1 MFKLVGIMGNLF
13 AVQDTDDEV
22 IDILPKGKI
31 CKCLNLGLQIGGI
44 TQISPCEFEYSD
56 EYFPKTEE
64 DKDEYDED
72 YGYNDVEFEDDED
85 EDSYGDDYNSDDFD
99 DGYSDEGED
108 SGEDS
113 DEDSGED
120 DYNSDEFDDGYSDEG
135 EDYGDDYDNEDEE
148 EYDEAFDDGYSDED
162 FGVEEEE
169 VSTVNKLY
177 SHLNDE
183 QIKLLKRYYLWF
195 SQRIFDEGQKQ
206 KRTLQVTNNPRKL
219 QKQKE
224 LNAMRNQG
232 GMWAYAGFIDMGYRG
247 ADYCTMGHPLR
258 YVHLAWD
265 ISVSDI
271 ETSFFGESYDTD
283 IEVVISS
290 NNCIK
295 FGIDCISDFFEIDKE
310 YTDKLRRAQ
319 REAIK
324 DMDFMCQYY
333 EEGTADKVI
342 ASFTVT
348 DELVNNIAKI
358 DAKGLLVGGEGYEC
372 IVPKSLS
379 SFYRQFRQLNLIVP
393 KSLVQEIRDNLIGW
407 TVHKFTGWREPNWGT
422 VDKVLNAV
430 VGTKTKKFDIN
441 SYSQSGYKR
450 VFQDYLVEF
459 LQLKSC
465 GYYEY
470 NAENFKEEG
479 GASKPVKS
487 QLWAIHNSVKKKFWA
502 DAEYTF
508 DYIRKLL
515 DLEVAM
521 AGLSE
526 LVGAYSTP
534 TASYNSS
541 ENIYYMDTAVLDLN
555 SRYIMEYDEK
565 NDTKLYGWT
574 WELKSLSRCAD
585 SMCRV
590 EYNKNYNLVDF
601 LDLLNE
607 KIQLLENEKDK
618 YFEFA
623 TNKVQEEIDDR
634 NEQLEKERSARL
646 ARLEKERK
654 EAEEREKAR
663 QAEAEAKEKASK
675 LSDEEIRQYCID
687 NASKVKDDKKLKF
700 ALTVLDTVK
709 KTGKCSP
716 KQMYYIGQIY
726 EKLTGVQVE
735 DKRQASKVQLDARK
749 DIEQAI
755 DTVLEDPSL
764 LENQEDKEKVYAIL
778 TSIKKYRTIS
788 ERQMKYAE
796 IALKVTEGE

>member
-1 MFKLVGIMGNLF
+1 MFKLVGIMGDLF

-22 IDILPKGKI
+22 IDILPKSKI

-44 TQISPCEFEYSD
+44 TQISSCEFEYSD
-56 EYFPKTEE
+56 EYFPKAEE

-85 EDSYGDDYNSDDFD
+85 DDDSYGDDYNSDDFD
-99 DGYSDEGED
+99 DGYSDEDG
-108 SGEDS
+108 DS
-113 DEDSGED
+113 D
-120 DYNSDEFDDGYSDEG
+120 

-283 IEVVISS
+283 IEEVINS

-310 YTDKLRRAQ
+310 YTDKLKRAQ

-333 EEGTADKVI
+333 EEGTADEVM

-348 DELVNNIAKI
+348 DELVNNIAKV
-358 DAKGLLVGGEGYEC
+358 DARGLLAGGEGYKC
-372 IVPKSLS
+372 IIPKSLS
-379 SFYRQFRQLNLIVP
+379 SFYRQFRQLNLVVP

-407 TVHKFTGWREPNWGT
+407 TEHKFIGWREPKWGT
-422 VDKVLNAV
+422 VDNVLNAV

-441 SYSQSGYKR
+441 GLSYSGYKR
-450 VFQDYLVEF
+450 AFQDYLVEF

-479 GASKPVKS
+479 GASKPVRS

-521 AGLSE
+521 AGLDE
-526 LVGAYSTP
+526 LIGVYSTP
-534 TASYNSS
+534 TSSYNSS
-541 ENIYYMDTAVLDLN
+541 ENIYYMDTAIVDLN
-555 SRYIMEYDEK
+555 NSYIREYDEK
-565 NDTKLYGWT
+565 NDTNLYDWI
-574 WELKSLSRCAD
+574 WELKSINRGTSNI
-585 SMCRV
+585 CRI

-601 LDLLNE
+601 LASLNE

-623 TNKVQEEIDDR
+623 TNKVQKEIDDR
-634 NEQLEKERSARL
+634 NEQLEKERL
-646 ARLEKERK
+646 ARLERERK
-654 EAEEREKAR
+654 EDEERERAK

-716 KQMYYIGQIY
+716 KQMYYVGQIY
-726 EKLTGVQVE
+726 EKLTGVQIE
-735 DKRQASKVQLDARK
+735 DKRQASKVQLDDRK
-749 DIEQAI
+749 DIEQAV
-755 DTVLEDPSL
+755 DTVLADPSL
-764 LENQEDKEKVYAIL
+764 LENEEDKEKVYAIL

-796 IALKVTEGE
+796 IALKVAKGE

>member
-22 IDILPKGKI
+22 IDILPKSKI

-44 TQISPCEFEYSD
+44 TQISSCEFEYSD
-56 EYFPKTEE
+56 EYFPKAEE

-85 EDSYGDDYNSDDFD
+85 DDESYGVDYNSDDFD
-99 DGYSDEGED
+99 DGYSDED
-108 SGEDS
+108 S
-113 DEDSGED
+113 
-120 DYNSDEFDDGYSDEG
+120 G

-283 IEVVISS
+283 IEEVINS

-310 YTDKLRRAQ
+310 YTDKLKRAQ

-333 EEGTADKVI
+333 EEGIADEVI

-348 DELVNNIAKI
+348 DDLVNNIAKV
-358 DAKGLLVGGEGYEC
+358 DARGLLVGGESYKC
-372 IVPKSLS
+372 IIPKSLS
-379 SFYRQFRQLNLIVP
+379 SFYRQFRQLNLVVP

-407 TVHKFTGWREPNWGT
+407 SEHKFIGWREPKWGT
-422 VDKVLNAV
+422 VDNVLNAV

-441 SYSQSGYKR
+441 GLSYSGYKR
-450 VFQDYLVEF
+450 AFQDYLVEF

-479 GASKPVKS
+479 GASKPVRS

-508 DYIRKLL
+508 DYVRKLL

-521 AGLSE
+521 AGLDE
-526 LVGAYSTP
+526 LIGVYSTP
-534 TASYNSS
+534 TSSYNSS
-541 ENIYYMDTAVLDLN
+541 ENIYYMDTAIVDLN
-555 SRYIMEYDEK
+555 NSYIREYDEK
-565 NDTKLYGWT
+565 NDTNLYDWI
-574 WELKSLSRCAD
+574 WELKSISRGT
-585 SMCRV
+585 SNICRI
-590 EYNKNYNLVDF
+590 EYNKNHKLVDF
-601 LDLLNE
+601 LASLNE

-623 TNKVQEEIDDR
+623 TNKVQKEIDDR
-634 NEQLEKERSARL
+634 NEQLEKERL
-646 ARLEKERK
+646 ARLERERK
-654 EAEEREKAR
+654 EDEERERAK

-735 DKRQASKVQLDARK
+735 DKRQASKVQLDDRK
-749 DIEQAI
+749 DIEQAV
-755 DTVLEDPSL
+755 DTVLADPSL
-764 LENQEDKEKVYAIL
+764 LENEEDKEKVYAIL

-796 IALKVTEGE
+796 IALKVVKGE

>member
-1 MFKLVGIMGNLF
+1 MFKLVGIMGDLF

-22 IDILPKGKI
+22 IDILPKSKI

-44 TQISPCEFEYSD
+44 TQISSCEFEYSD
-56 EYFPKTEE
+56 EYFPKAEE

-99 DGYSDEGED
+99 DGYSDEDE
-108 SGEDS
+108 
-113 DEDSGED
+113 DEDS
-120 DYNSDEFDDGYSDEG
+120 G

-283 IEVVISS
+283 IEEVINS

-310 YTDKLRRAQ
+310 YTDKLKRAQ

-333 EEGTADKVI
+333 EEGTADEVM

-348 DELVNNIAKI
+348 DDLVNNIAKV
-358 DAKGLLVGGEGYEC
+358 DARGLLAGGESYKC
-372 IVPKSLS
+372 IISKSLS
-379 SFYRQFRQLNLIVP
+379 SFYRQFRQLNLVVP

-407 TVHKFTGWREPNWGT
+407 TEHKFIGWREPKWGT
-422 VDKVLNAV
+422 VDNVLNAV

-441 SYSQSGYKR
+441 GLSYSGYKR
-450 VFQDYLVEF
+450 AFQDYLVEF

-479 GASKPVKS
+479 GASKPVRS

-508 DYIRKLL
+508 DYVRKLL

-521 AGLSE
+521 AGLDE
-526 LVGAYSTP
+526 LIGVYSTP
-534 TASYNSS
+534 TSSYNSS
-541 ENIYYMDTAVLDLN
+541 ENIYYMDTAIVDLN
-555 SRYIMEYDEK
+555 NSYIREYDEK
-565 NDTKLYGWT
+565 NDTNLYDWI
-574 WELKSLSRCAD
+574 WELKSISRGT
-585 SMCRV
+585 SNICRI
-590 EYNKNYNLVDF
+590 EYNKNHNLVDF
-601 LDLLNE
+601 LASLNE

-623 TNKVQEEIDDR
+623 TNKVQKEIDDR
-634 NEQLEKERSARL
+634 NEQLEKERL
-646 ARLEKERK
+646 ARLERERK
-654 EAEEREKAR
+654 EDEERERAK
-663 QAEAEAKEKASK
+663 QAEDEAKEKASK

-716 KQMYYIGQIY
+716 KQMYYVGQIY

-735 DKRQASKVQLDARK
+735 DKRQASKVQLDDRK
-749 DIEQAI
+749 DIEQAV
-755 DTVLEDPSL
+755 DTVLADPSL
-764 LENQEDKEKVYAIL
+764 LENEEDKEKVYAIL

-796 IALKVTEGE
+796 IALKVAKEE

>member
-1 MFKLVGIMGNLF
+1 MFKLIGIMGDLF

-22 IDILPKGKI
+22 IDILPKSKV

-44 TQISPCEFEYSD
+44 TQISSCEFEYSD
-56 EYFPKTEE
+56 EYFPKVEENEE
-64 DKDEYDED
+64 DEYYDADSYED
-72 YGYNDVEFEDDED
+72 YYDDED
-85 EDSYGDDYNSDDFD
+85 STEDYEDSVEDY
-99 DGYSDEGED
+99 ED
-108 SGEDS
+108 SAEDYEDFTEDYEDS
-113 DEDSGED
+113 DGEYEDSVEDYED
-120 DYNSDEFDDGYSDEG
+120 DYDD
-135 EDYGDDYDNEDEE
+135 
-148 EYDEAFDDGYSDED
+148 AFDDGYSDED
-162 FGVEEEE
+162 FGVQEEE
-169 VSTVNKLY
+169 VSTVNQLY

-206 KRTLQVTNNPRKL
+206 KRTLQVTSDPRKL
-219 QKQKE
+219 KKQKE

-265 ISVSDI
+265 ITVSDI
-271 ETSFFGESYDTD
+271 ETSFFGEKYDTD
-283 IEVVISS
+283 IEEVINSS
-290 NNCIK
+290 NCIK

-310 YTDKLRRAQ
+310 YTLKLKRAQ

-333 EEGTADKVI
+333 EEGMADEVI
-342 ASFTVT
+342 ASFTVM
-348 DELVNNIAKI
+348 DELVNNISKV
-358 DAKGLLVGGEGYEC
+358 DAKGLLVGGEGYKF
-372 IVPKSLS
+372 IIPKSLS
-379 SFYRQFRQLNLIVP
+379 SFYRQFRQLNLVVP
-393 KSLVQEIRDNLIGW
+393 KSLVQEIRDNLVGW
-407 TVHKFTGWREPNWGT
+407 TSHKFIGWREPSWGT
-422 VDKVLNAV
+422 VDKVFNAV
-430 VGTKTKKFDIN
+430 VGTKTKKFNTD
-441 SYSQSGYKR
+441 SYSYSGYKR
-450 VFQDYLVEF
+450 VFQDYLIDF

-470 NAENFKEEG
+470 DAETFKDEG
-479 GASKPVKS
+479 GASKSVRS

-508 DYIRKLL
+508 DYVRKLL

-521 AGLSE
+521 AGLDE
-526 LVGAYSTP
+526 LIGVYSTP
-534 TASYNSS
+534 TSSYNSS
-541 ENIYYMDTAVLDLN
+541 ENIYYMDTAIVDLN
-555 SRYIMEYDEK
+555 NSYIREYDEK
-565 NDTKLYGWT
+565 NDTNLYDWI
-574 WELKSLSRCAD
+574 WELKSISRGT
-585 SMCRV
+585 SNICRV
-590 EYNKNYNLVDF
+590 AYNKNHKLVDF
-601 LDLLNE
+601 LASLNE

-623 TNKVQEEIDDR
+623 TNKVQEEIDER
-634 NEQLEKERSARL
+634 NEQLEKERL
-646 ARLEKERK
+646 ARLERERK
-654 EAEEREKAR
+654 EDEERERAK

-675 LSDEEIRQYCID
+675 LSDDEIIQYCIV

-709 KTGKCSP
+709 KTGKCSS

-735 DKRQASKVQLDARK
+735 NKRQASKVQLDDRK

-755 DTVLEDPSL
+755 DKVLEDPSL
-764 LENQEDKEKVYAIL
+764 LENEEDKEKVHAIL

-796 IALKVTEGE
+796 IALKVTKG

>member
-1 MFKLVGIMGNLF
+1 MFKLVGIMGDLF

-22 IDILPKGKI
+22 IDILPKSKI

-44 TQISPCEFEYSD
+44 TQISSCEFEYSD
-56 EYFPKTEE
+56 EYFPKAEE

-85 EDSYGDDYNSDDFD
+85 DDDSYGVDYNSDDFD
-99 DGYSDEGED
+99 DGYSNED
-108 SGEDS
+108 S
-113 DEDSGED
+113 
-120 DYNSDEFDDGYSDEG
+120 G

-162 FGVEEEE
+162 FGVEEE

-177 SHLNDE
+177 SYLNDE

-283 IEVVISS
+283 IEEVINS

-310 YTDKLRRAQ
+310 YTDKLKRAQ

-333 EEGTADKVI
+333 EEGIADEVI

-348 DELVNNIAKI
+348 DDLVNNIAKV
-358 DAKGLLVGGEGYEC
+358 DARGLLVGGESYKC
-372 IVPKSLS
+372 IIPKSLS
-379 SFYRQFRQLNLIVP
+379 SFYRQFRQLNLVVP

-407 TVHKFTGWREPNWGT
+407 TEHKFIGWREPKWGT
-422 VDKVLNAV
+422 VDNVLNAV

-441 SYSQSGYKR
+441 GLSYSGYKR
-450 VFQDYLVEF
+450 TFQDYLVEF

-479 GASKPVKS
+479 GASKPVRS

-508 DYIRKLL
+508 DYVRKLL

-521 AGLSE
+521 AGLDE
-526 LVGAYSTP
+526 LIGVYSTP
-534 TASYNSS
+534 TSSYNSS
-541 ENIYYMDTAVLDLN
+541 ENIYYMDTAIVDLN
-555 SRYIMEYDEK
+555 NSYIREYDEK
-565 NDTKLYGWT
+565 NDTNLYDWI
-574 WELKSLSRCAD
+574 WELKSISRGT
-585 SMCRV
+585 SNICRI
-590 EYNKNYNLVDF
+590 EYNKNHKLVDF
-601 LDLLNE
+601 LASLNE

-623 TNKVQEEIDDR
+623 INKVQKEIDDR
-634 NEQLEKERSARL
+634 NEQLEKERL
-646 ARLEKERK
+646 ARLERERK
-654 EAEEREKAR
+654 EDEERERAK

-735 DKRQASKVQLDARK
+735 DKRQASKVQLDDRK
-749 DIEQAI
+749 DIEQAV
-755 DTVLEDPSL
+755 DTVLADPSL
-764 LENQEDKEKVYAIL
+764 LENEEDKEKVYAIL

-796 IALKVTEGE
+796 IALKVVKGE

>member
-1 MFKLVGIMGNLF
+1 MFKLVGIMGDLF

-22 IDILPKGKI
+22 IDILPKSKI

-44 TQISPCEFEYSD
+44 TQISSCEFEYSD
-56 EYFPKTEE
+56 EYFPKAEE

-85 EDSYGDDYNSDDFD
+85 DDDSYGVDYNSDDFD
-99 DGYSDEGED
+99 DGYSNED
-108 SGEDS
+108 S
-113 DEDSGED
+113 
-120 DYNSDEFDDGYSDEG
+120 G

-162 FGVEEEE
+162 FGVEEE

-283 IEVVISS
+283 IEEVINS

-310 YTDKLRRAQ
+310 YTDKLKRAQ

-333 EEGTADKVI
+333 EEGIADEVI

-348 DELVNNIAKI
+348 DDLVNNIAKV
-358 DAKGLLVGGEGYEC
+358 DARGLLVGGESYKC
-372 IVPKSLS
+372 IIPKSLS
-379 SFYRQFRQLNLIVP
+379 SFYRQFRQLNLVVP

-407 TVHKFTGWREPNWGT
+407 TEHKFIGWREPKWGT
-422 VDKVLNAV
+422 VDNVLNAV

-441 SYSQSGYKR
+441 GLSYSGYKR
-450 VFQDYLVEF
+450 AFQDYLVEF

-479 GASKPVKS
+479 GASKPVRS

-508 DYIRKLL
+508 DYVRKLL

-521 AGLSE
+521 AGLDE
-526 LVGAYSTP
+526 LIGVYSTP
-534 TASYNSS
+534 TSSYNSS
-541 ENIYYMDTAVLDLN
+541 ENIYYMDTAIVDLN
-555 SRYIMEYDEK
+555 NSYIREYDEK
-565 NDTKLYGWT
+565 NDTNLYDWI
-574 WELKSLSRCAD
+574 WELKSISRGT
-585 SMCRV
+585 SNICRI
-590 EYNKNYNLVDF
+590 EYNKNHKLVDF
-601 LDLLNE
+601 LASLNE

-623 TNKVQEEIDDR
+623 INKVQKEIDDR
-634 NEQLEKERSARL
+634 NEQLEKERL
-646 ARLEKERK
+646 ARLERERK
-654 EAEEREKAR
+654 EDEERERAK

-735 DKRQASKVQLDARK
+735 DKRQASKVQLDDRK
-749 DIEQAI
+749 DIEQAV
-755 DTVLEDPSL
+755 DTVLADPSL
-764 LENQEDKEKVYAIL
+764 LENEEDKEKVYAIL

-796 IALKVTEGE
+796 IALKVVKGE

>member
-1 MFKLVGIMGNLF
+1 MFKLVGIMGDLF

-22 IDILPKGKI
+22 IDILPKSKI

-44 TQISPCEFEYSD
+44 TQISSCEFEYSD
-56 EYFPKTEE
+56 EYFPKAEE

-72 YGYNDVEFEDDED
+72 YSYNDVEFEDDED
-85 EDSYGDDYNSDDFD
+85 DDDSYGDDYNSDDFD
-99 DGYSDEGED
+99 DGYSDEDE
-108 SGEDS
+108 
-113 DEDSGED
+113 DEDS
-120 DYNSDEFDDGYSDEG
+120 G

-283 IEVVISS
+283 IEEVINS

-310 YTDKLRRAQ
+310 YTDKLKRAQ

-333 EEGTADKVI
+333 EEGTADEVM

-348 DELVNNIAKI
+348 DELVNNIAKV
-358 DAKGLLVGGEGYEC
+358 DARGLLAGGESYKC
-372 IVPKSLS
+372 IIPKSLS
-379 SFYRQFRQLNLIVP
+379 SFYRQFRQLNLVVP

-407 TVHKFTGWREPNWGT
+407 TEHKFIGWKEPKWGT
-422 VDKVLNAV
+422 VDNVLNAV

-441 SYSQSGYKR
+441 SYSYSGYKR
-450 VFQDYLVEF
+450 AFQDYLVEF

-479 GASKPVKS
+479 GASKPVRS

-508 DYIRKLL
+508 DYVRKLL

-521 AGLSE
+521 AGLDE
-526 LVGAYSTP
+526 LVGVYSTP
-534 TASYNSS
+534 TSSYNSS
-541 ENIYYMDTAVLDLN
+541 ENIYYMDTAIVDLN
-555 SRYIMEYDEK
+555 NSYIREYDEK
-565 NDTKLYGWT
+565 NDTNLYDWI
-574 WELKSLSRCAD
+574 WELKSLSRGT
-585 SMCRV
+585 SNICRI
-590 EYNKNYNLVDF
+590 EYNKNHKLVDF
-601 LDLLNE
+601 LASLNE

-623 TNKVQEEIDDR
+623 TNKVQEEIDER
-634 NEQLEKERSARL
+634 NEQLEKECL

-654 EAEEREKAR
+654 EDEERERAK

-735 DKRQASKVQLDARK
+735 DKRQASKVQLDDRK

-755 DTVLEDPSL
+755 DTVLADPSL
-764 LENQEDKEKVYAIL
+764 LESEEDKEKVYAIL

-796 IALKVTEGE
+796 IALKVAKGE

>member
-1 MFKLVGIMGNLF
+1 MFKLVGIMGDLF

-22 IDILPKGKI
+22 IDILPKSKI

-44 TQISPCEFEYSD
+44 VQISSCEFEYSD
-56 EYFPKTEE
+56 EYFPKAEE

-72 YGYNDVEFEDDED
+72 YGYNDIEFEDDED
-85 EDSYGDDYNSDDFD
+85 DDDSYGDGYNSDDFD
-99 DGYSDEGED
+99 DGYSDEDE
-108 SGEDS
+108 
-113 DEDSGED
+113 DEDS
-120 DYNSDEFDDGYSDEG
+120 G

-283 IEVVISS
+283 IEEVINS

-310 YTDKLRRAQ
+310 YTDKLKRAQ

-333 EEGTADKVI
+333 EEGIADEVMV
-342 ASFTVT
+342 SFTVT
-348 DELVNNIAKI
+348 DELVNNIAKV
-358 DAKGLLVGGEGYEC
+358 DARGLLVGGESYKC
-372 IVPKSLS
+372 IIPKSLS
-379 SFYRQFRQLNLIVP
+379 SFYRQFRQLNLVVP

-407 TVHKFTGWREPNWGT
+407 TEHKFIGWKEPKWGT
-422 VDKVLNAV
+422 VDNVLNAV

-441 SYSQSGYKR
+441 GLSYSGYKR
-450 VFQDYLVEF
+450 AFQDYLVEF

-479 GASKPVKS
+479 GASKPVKA

-508 DYIRKLL
+508 DYVRKLL

-521 AGLSE
+521 AGLDE
-526 LVGAYSTP
+526 LIGVYSTP
-534 TASYNSS
+534 TSSYNSS
-541 ENIYYMDTAVLDLN
+541 ENIYYMDTAIVDLN
-555 SRYIMEYDEK
+555 NSYIREYDEK
-565 NDTKLYGWT
+565 NDTNLYDWI
-574 WELKSLSRCAD
+574 WELKSISRGT
-585 SMCRV
+585 SNICRI
-590 EYNKNYNLVDF
+590 EYNKNHKLVDF
-601 LDLLNE
+601 LASLNE

-634 NEQLEKERSARL
+634 NEQLEKERL
-646 ARLEKERK
+646 ARLEREHKED
-654 EAEEREKAR
+654 EERERAK

-709 KTGKCSP
+709 KTGKCSS

-755 DTVLEDPSL
+755 DTVLADPSL
-764 LENQEDKEKVYAIL
+764 LENEEDKEKVYAIL

-796 IALKVTEGE
+796 IALNVTKGE

>member
-1 MFKLVGIMGNLF
+1 MFKLVGIMGDLF

-22 IDILPKGKI
+22 IDILPKSKI

-44 TQISPCEFEYSD
+44 TQISSCEFEYSD
-56 EYFPKTEE
+56 EYFPKAEE

-85 EDSYGDDYNSDDFD
+85 DDDSYGVDYNSDDFD
-99 DGYSDEGED
+99 DGYSNED
-108 SGEDS
+108 S
-113 DEDSGED
+113 
-120 DYNSDEFDDGYSDEG
+120 G

-162 FGVEEEE
+162 FGVEEE

-177 SHLNDE
+177 SYLNDE

-283 IEVVISS
+283 IEEVINS

-310 YTDKLRRAQ
+310 YTDKLKRAQ

-333 EEGTADKVI
+333 EEGIADEVI

-348 DELVNNIAKI
+348 DDLVNNIAKV
-358 DAKGLLVGGEGYEC
+358 DARGLLVGGESYKC
-372 IVPKSLS
+372 IIPKSLS
-379 SFYRQFRQLNLIVP
+379 SFYRQFRQLNLVVP

-407 TVHKFTGWREPNWGT
+407 TEHKFIGWREPKWGT
-422 VDKVLNAV
+422 VDNVLNAV

-441 SYSQSGYKR
+441 GLSYSGYKR
-450 VFQDYLVEF
+450 AFQDYLVEF

-479 GASKPVKS
+479 GASKPVRS

-508 DYIRKLL
+508 DYVRKLL

-521 AGLSE
+521 AGLDE
-526 LVGAYSTP
+526 LIGVYSTP
-534 TASYNSS
+534 TSSYNSS
-541 ENIYYMDTAVLDLN
+541 ENIYYMDTAIVDLN
-555 SRYIMEYDEK
+555 NSYIREYDEK
-565 NDTKLYGWT
+565 NDTNLYDWI
-574 WELKSLSRCAD
+574 WELKSISRGT
-585 SMCRV
+585 SNICRI
-590 EYNKNYNLVDF
+590 EYNKNHKLVDF
-601 LDLLNE
+601 LASLNE

-623 TNKVQEEIDDR
+623 INKVQKEIDDR
-634 NEQLEKERSARL
+634 NEQLEKERL
-646 ARLEKERK
+646 ARLERERK
-654 EAEEREKAR
+654 EDEERERAK

-735 DKRQASKVQLDARK
+735 DKRQASKVQLDDRK
-749 DIEQAI
+749 DIEQAV
-755 DTVLEDPSL
+755 DTVLADPSL
-764 LENQEDKEKVYAIL
+764 LENEEDKEKVYAIL

-796 IALKVTEGE
+796 IALKVVKGE

>member
-1 MFKLVGIMGNLF
+1 
-13 AVQDTDDEV
+13 
-22 IDILPKGKI
+22 
-31 CKCLNLGLQIGGI
+31 
-44 TQISPCEFEYSD
+44 
-56 EYFPKTEE
+56 
-64 DKDEYDED
+64 
-72 YGYNDVEFEDDED
+72 
-85 EDSYGDDYNSDDFD
+85 
-99 DGYSDEGED
+99 
-108 SGEDS
+108 
-113 DEDSGED
+113 
-120 DYNSDEFDDGYSDEG
+120 
-135 EDYGDDYDNEDEE
+135 
-148 EYDEAFDDGYSDED
+148 
-162 FGVEEEE
+162 
-169 VSTVNKLY
+169 
-177 SHLNDE
+177 
-183 QIKLLKRYYLWF
+183 
-195 SQRIFDEGQKQ
+195 
-206 KRTLQVTNNPRKL
+206 
-219 QKQKE
+219 
-224 LNAMRNQG
+224 
-232 GMWAYAGFIDMGYRG
+232 
-247 ADYCTMGHPLR
+247 
-258 YVHLAWD
+258 
-265 ISVSDI
+265 
-271 ETSFFGESYDTD
+271 
-283 IEVVISS
+283 
-290 NNCIK
+290 
-295 FGIDCISDFFEIDKE
+295 
-310 YTDKLRRAQ
+310 
-319 REAIK
+319 
-324 DMDFMCQYY
+324 MCQYY

-348 DELVNNIAKI
+348 DELVNTIATI
-358 DAKGLLVGGEGYEC
+358 DAKGLLVGGEGYEG
-372 IVPKSLS
+372 IIPKSLS

-407 TVHKFTGWREPNWGT
+407 TEHKFIGWREPKWST

-430 VGTKTKKFDIN
+430 VGTKTKKFDTS
-441 SYSQSGYKR
+441 SYSYSGYKR
-450 VFQDYLVEF
+450 IFQDYLVEF

-479 GASKPVKS
+479 GASKPVKA

-508 DYIRKLL
+508 DYVRKLL

-521 AGLSE
+521 AGLDE
-526 LVGAYSTP
+526 LIGVYSTP
-534 TASYNSS
+534 TSSYNSS
-541 ENIYYMDTAVLDLN
+541 ENIYYMDTAIVDLN
-555 SRYIMEYDEK
+555 NSYIREYDEK
-565 NDTKLYGWT
+565 NDTNLYDWI
-574 WELKSLSRCAD
+574 WELKSISRGT
-585 SMCRV
+585 SNICRI
-590 EYNKNYNLVDF
+590 EYNKNHKLVDF
-601 LDLLNE
+601 LASLNE

-623 TNKVQEEIDDR
+623 TNKVQEEIDER
-634 NEQLEKERSARL
+634 NEQLEKERL
-646 ARLEKERK
+646 ARLERERK
-654 EAEEREKAR
+654 EDEERERAK

-726 EKLTGVQVE
+726 EKLSGVQVE